1 MGCACARDHATDERY
16 ERLEAALKEW
26 AGRPGALIPALHRA
40 QQIFGYLPEDVMIR
54 IAEALDVR
62 LAEVYGVATFYS
74 FFSLKPRGKYTI
86 GLCLGTACY
95 VNGAAEV
102 LAALEE
108 ALAIR
113 PGETT
118 KDGLFSL
125 SVTRCLGACGL
136 APVMTVGEEV
146 YGRLTPAKI
155 PGILAR
161 YREKEA

>member
-1 MGCACARDHATDERY
+1 MGCACADHATDERY
-16 ERLEAALKEW
+16 ERLEAALKDL
-26 AGRPGALIPALHRA
+26 AGRPGALIPALHKA

-54 IAEALDVR
+54 IAEALNVR

-74 FFSLKPRGKYTI
+74 LFSLTPRGRYNI
-86 GLCLGTACY
+86 GLCMGTACY

-102 LAALEE
+102 LAALGET
-108 ALAIR
+108 LGIR

-136 APVMTVGEEV
+136 APVMMIGEDV

-155 PGILAR
+155 PEILAR